1 MCSTR
6 SGPDVSRR
14 LTSDHLARGG
24 VVFRDFTWRP
34 LGRRQPVVA
43 GLDLTVEPGERVLLV
58 GPSGAGKSTL
68 LHGLAGALGT
78 TLAGDLSGSAEVG
91 GTLGLLLQNPSDA
104 VVADRIGRD
113 IAFGPENL
121 GLDRGEI
128 WRRVDDAIAAVGL
141 PYGRDHL
148 TSALSGG
155 EQQRLALAGALA
167 LRPDVLLLDE
177 PTSMLDAGTAASVR
191 SAILDA
197 TGDRTLIVVEHRL
210 EPWLDHVHRVIVLG
224 RSGQIVSDGTVE
236 AFRTG
241 SAPDGVWFPGMALP
255 APVEVAAALVEPT
268 MEAVEHRLEDVSVE
282 LVTRTLRGTQRAAAL
297 DGLDATAS
305 PGCVS
310 GFVGPSG
317 AGKSTALAALGGLVR
332 PVSGTV
338 TPDLTKT
345 RSWAL
350 APRLGWVP
358 QNPEHGFVT
367 TVVHDEVALT
377 AQRIGRSAD
386 VGALLEH
393 IGLSRFADSHPYRLS
408 GGEQR
413 RLALIAGLAHRPALL
428 LLDEPT
434 VGQDPSTW
442 AAVAGWI
449 GSAARAGAT
458 VAVSTHDPDLPLD
471 HTIVLDPRSPA
482 RGTSARRRR

>member
-1 MCSTR
+1 
-6 SGPDVSRR
+6 
-14 LTSDHLARGG
+14 

-34 LGRRQPVVA
+34 LGRRDPVVA

-78 TLAGDLSGSAEVG
+78 TLAGDLTGLADVG

-113 IAFGPENL
+113 VAFGPENL
-121 GLDRGEI
+121 GLDRDEI
-128 WRRVDDAIAAVGL
+128 WRRVDESIAAVVL
-141 PYGRDHL
+141 PYGRHHL

-177 PTSMLDAGTAASVR
+177 PTSMLDADTAASVR
-191 SAILDA
+191 TAILHA
-197 TGDRTLIVVEHRL
+197 TGDRTLLVVEHRI
-210 EPWLDHVHRVIVLG
+210 EPWLDHVDRVVVLG
-224 RSGQIVSDGTVE
+224 RGGQIVSDGPVG
-236 AFRTG
+236 AFRAG
-241 SAPDGVWFPGMALP
+241 PAPDGVWFPGMP
-255 APVEVAAALVEPT
+255 VPSPVEVADALVEPFA
-268 MEAVEHRLEDVSVE
+268 EAIEHRLDDVMVE
-282 LVTRTLRGTQRAAAL
+282 LVTRTLRGTQRTTAL
-297 DGLDATAS
+297 DGFSARVS
-305 PGCVS
+305 SGQVS

-317 AGKSTALAALGGLVR
+317 AGKSTALATLGGLIR

-345 RSWAL
+345 RSRAL
-350 APRLGWVP
+350 AGRLGWVP

-367 TVVHDEVALT
+367 TVVRDEVALT
-377 AQRIGRSAD
+377 ARRIGRSVD
-386 VGALLEH
+386 VDELLDH
-393 IGLSRFADSHPYRLS
+393 IGLVRFAGSNPYRLS

-471 HTIVLDPRSPA
+471 HTVTLDLEARPRPA
-482 RGTSARRRR
+482 AHLDQRDGG